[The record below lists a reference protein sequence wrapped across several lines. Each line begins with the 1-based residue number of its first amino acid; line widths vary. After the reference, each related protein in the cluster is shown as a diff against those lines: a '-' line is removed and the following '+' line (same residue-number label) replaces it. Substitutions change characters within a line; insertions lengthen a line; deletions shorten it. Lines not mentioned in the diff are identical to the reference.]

1 MSAHRLY
8 DIWFS
13 TIRKLLPQE
22 RVTRVRTLAWMVVG
36 LHVSQSAHLSGVAR
50 KLPLAAKLTSTTD
63 RFRRFLN
70 NKAFRVRT
78 WYQPIA
84 RQLLAEAALG
94 GTVRLIVDGT
104 KLGAGHQLLM
114 VALAYRRRAL
124 PIAWTWVKGS
134 RGHST
139 TSKQLVLLSYVHSL
153 MPDKVSV
160 LLVGDCEFGAVA
172 IARQLEA
179 WHWGY
184 VLRQQGDTRVC
195 VSRTALIWQFFITLA
210 AERSQCVWYER
221 ALVTIKH
228 LYHANLL
235 AYWERGQK
243 EPWLLM
249 TNLPD
254 ASSALTAYRRR
265 MWVEEMF
272 GDWKGHGVDVE
283 TTHLGRFQRLSRLVF
298 VVALWYLWLVTRGA
312 QAIKAGERALVDR
325 RDRRDLSVFRIGL
338 CTIAR
343 RCALNQRFG
352 IRLLPGY

>member
-8 DIWFS
+8 DIWFG

-36 LHVSQSAHLSGVAR
+36 LYVSQSAHLSGMAR
-50 KLPLAAKLTSTTD
+50 TLPLAAKLTSTTD

-84 RQLLAEAALG
+84 RQLLAQAALG
-94 GTVRLIVDGT
+94 GSVRLILDGT
-104 KLGAGHQLLM
+104 KVGAGHQLLM

-124 PIAWTWVKGS
+124 SIAWTWVKGS

-139 TSKQLVLLSYVHSL
+139 TSKQLALLRYVHSL
-153 MPDKVSV
+153 MPGKVCV
-160 LLVGDCEFGAVA
+160 VLVGDCEFGAVA
-172 IARQLEA
+172 MARQVAA
-179 WHWGY
+179 WQWRY

-195 VSRTALIWQFFITLA
+195 VSRTALTWQCFVTLA
-210 AERSQCVWYER
+210 AGRNQCVWYER
-221 ALVTIKH
+221 ALVTVKH

-235 AYWERGQK
+235 AYWEPGQK

-254 ASSALTAYRRR
+254 ARSALHAYRRR
-265 MWVEEMF
+265 MWIEEMF
-272 GDWKGHGVDVE
+272 GDWKGHGVDIE
-283 TTHLGRFQRLSRLVF
+283 TTHLRRIQRLSRLVF
-298 VVALWYLWLVTRGA
+298 VIALWYLWLVTRGS
-312 QAIKAGERALVDR
+312 QAIKSGQRALVDR
-325 RDRRDLSVFRIGL
+325 RDRCDLSVFRVGL
-338 CTIAR
+338 YTIAR
-343 RCALNQRFG
+343 RCALNQTFG

>member
-1 MSAHRLY
+1 MSAHHLY
-8 DIWFS
+8 DTWIG

-36 LHVSQSAHLSGVAR
+36 LYLSQSVHLSGMAR
-50 KLPLAAKLTSTTD
+50 KLPFAAKLTSTTD

-70 NKAFRVRT
+70 NKAFRVRA

-84 RQLLAEAALG
+84 RQLLAEAALS
-94 GTVRLIVDGT
+94 GTVRLILDGT
-104 KLGAGHQLLM
+104 KVGAGHQLLM
-114 VALAYRRRAL
+114 VALAYRQRAL

-139 TSKQLVLLSYVHSL
+139 TSQQLALLRYVRSL
-153 MPDKVSV
+153 MPGKVRV
-160 LLVGDCEFGAVA
+160 VLVGDCEFGAVA
-172 IARQLEA
+172 MARQVAA

-195 VSRTALIWQFFITLA
+195 VSRTALIWCHFVTLVTG
-210 AERSQCVWYER
+210 RNKLVWYER

-235 AYWERGQK
+235 AYWEPDQK

-249 TNLPD
+249 TNLAD
-254 ASSALTAYRRR
+254 ARSALNAYRRR
-265 MWVEEMF
+265 MWIEEMF
-272 GDWKGHGVDVE
+272 GDWKGHGVDIE
-283 TTHLGRFQRLSRLVF
+283 TTHLRRIQRLSRLIF
-298 VVALWYLWLVTRGA
+298 IVALWYFWLVTRGA
-312 QAIKAGERALVDR
+312 QAIKSGARALVDR

-338 CTIAR
+338 YMIAR
-343 RCALNQRFG
+343 RCALNQSFG
-352 IRLLPGY
+352 IRLLPGF